1 VHARR
6 MNAVLGHGLS
16 MAVLGEFRAL
26 VADLLWLKTY
36 WAWMAC
42 DLPVTETMIRVVT
55 TVDERPL
62 CFWLNG
68 ARIMAYDMTQW
79 RLRAASQKGAV
90 PAALLRR
97 IRDEQTGAA
106 LRLLENARGQHPESA
121 AVCVE
126 IANIHLNCRR
136 DPAAAACWYRRAAAL
151 PDAPYYA
158 ARIYA
163 ELLKRLGRQREAY
176 VWLRQLYPT
185 LPPGEEAAGAL
196 IVLERIRG
204 LEKVLVVP
212 DSERYVVNKLAR

>member
-1 VHARR
+1 MNRPKLYAEFARPFTLLPP
-6 MNAVLGHGLS
+6 ALGVVSG
-16 MAVLGEFRAL
+16 AI
-26 VADLLWLKTY
+26 T
-36 WAWMAC
+36 AWGAGHQRSG
-42 DLPVTETMIRVVT
+42 VT
-55 TVDERPL
+55 L
-62 CFWLNG
+62 
-68 ARIMAYDMTQW
+68 
-79 RLRAASQKGAV
+79 
-90 PAALLRR
+90 
-97 IRDEQTGAA
+97 
-106 LRLLENARGQHPESA
+106 
-121 AVCVE
+121 AVCIE

-176 VWLRQLYPT
+176 VWLRQLHPT
-185 LPPGEEAAGAL
+185 LPPGEESAGAL